1 MGILYE
7 PVAVRH
13 ASVNSICLTGGHEP
27 GQAIEEERLRS
38 FEKAGSISV
47 SSRNIRTEEILR
59 FRNIRYDREVR
70 SEGEESSRERRTE
83 VFRHHKTKERRTC
96 R

>member
-47 SSRNIRTEEILR
+47 SSRNIRTEEILHY
-59 FRNIRYDREVR
+59 RNIGTTAR
-70 SEGEESSRERRTE
+70 SGQKGKNPAGKNRGFPAS
-83 VFRHHKTKERRTC
+83 
-96 R
+96 